1 MKIDNKVV
9 KGYFIKRPNRFEAMV
24 DIAGEVNLVHV
35 PNTGRCRELL
45 IEGAEVLL
53 ERREG
58 KKRKTNYEL
67 IMVYKDGRLV
77 SIDSQLPN
85 KLAEEAIRNNVITE
99 LTDYSYIKR
108 ETTFG
113 NSRFD
118 LYLEKACEK
127 AFVEVKGVTLEQ
139 NGVAKFPDAPTTR
152 GTKHIYELI
161 KAKKEGYRACVLFV
175 IQLDFADYFTPNKV
189 MDTAFA
195 EALSKAKAEGVEIL
209 SYSCKV
215 SPDEVTLYKAMEVRL

>member
-1 MKIDNKVV
+1 MKIGYKVV
-9 KGYFIKRPNRFEAMV
+9 KGRFIKRPNRFEAIV
-24 DIAGEVNLVHV
+24 DIDGEVNLVHV
-35 PNTGRCRELL
+35 PNTGRCKELL

-58 KKRKTNYEL
+58 KKRKTDYEL
-67 IMVYKDGRLV
+67 IMVYKDGRLI

-85 KLAEEAIRNNVITE
+85 KLAEEAIRNNIITE

-118 LYLEKACEK
+118 LYLENAYEK

-139 NGVAKFPDAPTTR
+139 DGAAKFPDAPTER

-161 KAKKEGYRACVLFV
+161 KAKQEGYRACLLFV
-175 IQLDFADYFTPNKV
+175 IQLDFADYFTPNV
-189 MDTAFA
+189 IMDTAFA
-195 EALSKAKAEGVEIL
+195 EALNKAKAEGVELL

-215 SPDEVTLYKAMEVRL
+215 SPDEVTLYKAMEIRL

>member
-9 KGYFIKRPNRFEAMV
+9 KGSFIKRLNRFEAMV
-24 DIAGEVNLVHV
+24 DIAGEVKLAHV

-45 IEGAEVLL
+45 IEGAAVLL

-58 KKRKTNYEL
+58 TKRKTDYEL

-99 LTDYSYIKR
+99 LTGYSYIKR
-108 ETTFG
+108 ESTFG

-118 LYLEKACEK
+118 LYLEKAYEK

-139 NGVAKFPDAPTTR
+139 DGVAKFPDAPTER

-161 KAKKEGYRACVLFV
+161 KARMEGYRACLLFV
-175 IQLDFADYFTPNKV
+175 IQLDFADYFTPNKL

-209 SYSCKV
+209 AYSCRV
-215 SPDEVTLYKAMEVRL
+215 SPEEVTLCKAMEVRL